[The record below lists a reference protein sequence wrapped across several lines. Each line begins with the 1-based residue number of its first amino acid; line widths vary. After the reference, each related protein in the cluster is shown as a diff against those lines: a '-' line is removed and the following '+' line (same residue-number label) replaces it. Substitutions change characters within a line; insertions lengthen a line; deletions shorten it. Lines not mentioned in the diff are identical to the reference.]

1 MNSARVLAISG
12 SARNDSFN
20 KKLLALAA
28 AAASEAGASVTL
40 LDLRE
45 FALPLYD
52 GDGELANEFP
62 ANAAKLRDILVAHD
76 GLLIACPEYNGG
88 ISPLLKNTIDWM
100 TRAPSGKA
108 DSSLFNGKLAALCAA
123 SPGPWGGMRGLRW
136 VRELLNNLG
145 VTVLANQATIGTA
158 HKAFDASGALTDAR
172 QSEAVR
178 ALGRELATLLA
189 ARGAR

>member
-1 MNSARVLAISG
+1 MAAARVLAISG
-12 SARNDSFN
+12 SARNDSLN
-20 KKLLALAA
+20 KKLLALVA

-45 FALPLYD
+45 FSLPLYD
-52 GDGELANEFP
+52 GDGELASEFP
-62 ANAAKLRDILVAHD
+62 ANAASLRELLVEHD

-100 TRAPSGKA
+100 TRAPGGKA
-108 DSSLFNGKLAALCAA
+108 DPSLFNGKLAALCAA

-145 VTVLANQATIGTA
+145 VTVLAHQVTIGTA
-158 HKAFDASGALTDAR
+158 HKAFDASGALTDTRHGDAL
-172 QSEAVR
+172 R
-178 ALGRELATLLA
+178 ALGRELAALLA
-189 ARGAR
+189 ARGAS

>member
-1 MNSARVLAISG
+1 MAAARVLAISG
-12 SARNDSFN
+12 SARNDSLN
-20 KKLLALAA
+20 KKLLALVA

-45 FALPLYD
+45 FSLPLYD

-62 ANAAKLRDILVAHD
+62 ANAASLRELLVAHD

-100 TRAPSGKA
+100 TRAPGGKA
-108 DSSLFNGKLAALCAA
+108 DPSLFNGKLAALCAA

-145 VTVLANQATIGTA
+145 VTVLAHQVTIGTA
-158 HKAFDASGALTDAR
+158 HKAFDASGALTDTR
-172 QSEAVR
+172 HGDPLR
-178 ALGRELATLLA
+178 ALGRELAALLA
-189 ARGAR
+189 ARGAS

>member
-1 MNSARVLAISG
+1 MAAARVLAICG
-12 SARNDSFN
+12 STRNDSFN
-20 KKLLALAA
+20 KKLLSLAVAA
-28 AAASEAGASVTL
+28 ARDAGASVTL

-62 ANAAKLRDILVAHD
+62 ANAARLRELLVPHD
-76 GLLIACPEYNGG
+76 GLLLACPEYNGG

-100 TRAPSGKA
+100 TRAPGGKA
-108 DSSLFNGKLAALCAA
+108 DPALFRGKLAALCAA

-145 VTVLANQATIGTA
+145 VTVLASQVIIGAA
-158 HKAFDASGALTDAR
+158 HKAFDADGALSDAR
-172 QSEAVR
+172 QGDGLR
-178 ALGRELATLLA
+178 ALGRELAALLA
-189 ARGAR
+189 ARGAK

>member
-1 MNSARVLAISG
+1 MAAARVLAISG

-52 GDGELANEFP
+52 GDGELASDYPE
-62 ANAAKLRDILVAHD
+62 NAARLRELLVAHD

-100 TRAPSGKA
+100 TRAPGGKA
-108 DSSLFNGKLAALCAA
+108 DPSLFGGKLAALCAA

-136 VRELLNNLG
+136 VRELLNNIG
-145 VTVLANQATIGTA
+145 VTVLADQLTIGAA
-158 HKAFDASGALTDAR
+158 HKAFGASGALADAR
-172 QSEAVR
+172 QADALR
-178 ALGRELATLLA
+178 ALGRELAALLA
-189 ARGAR
+189 ARGAK